1 MYSKQMTKTIK
12 FHYVLSDSP
21 HDTVLIKHADG
32 LMNYYEVNSHQWA
45 LSNYVD
51 EVLCARASGGGA
63 RSLLQGQLQSY

>member
-32 LMNYYEVNSHQWA
+32 LMNYYEVNSHQ
-45 LSNYVD
+45 
-51 EVLCARASGGGA
+51 
-63 RSLLQGQLQSY
+63 